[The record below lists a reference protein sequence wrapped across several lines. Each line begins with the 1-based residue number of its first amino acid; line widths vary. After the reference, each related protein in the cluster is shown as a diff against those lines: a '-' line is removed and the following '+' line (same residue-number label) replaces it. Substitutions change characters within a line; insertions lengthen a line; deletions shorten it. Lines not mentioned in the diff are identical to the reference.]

1 MKTWALILMT
11 IVTLGAAGLM
21 SAEAEAAKRMGG
33 GRSLGQQREAMQPN
47 QAAPRAPAQQQQAAP
62 ATPPAQQPSAASR
75 WLGPL
80 AGLALGAGLAAL
92 FLNNGMAGMLSGLLL
107 MLAIAAGVFF
117 LVRMLRSRM
126 QPQQAPL
133 QYAGATPQGPT
144 PAPVEPVYRAPAG
157 AAPHSVAAATSG
169 AATAQSMPAGF
180 DAQEFARHAKQNFI
194 RLQAANDSG
203 DLSTIRD
210 FLADELYRDIEADV
224 KARGGATQKTE
235 VLMLDAQVLDVATES
250 ERYVVSVRFQGELRD
265 AATGETEAFTEVWHL
280 VKPLRGMSGWLL
292 AGIQQA

>member
-133 QYAGATPQGPT
+133 QYAGATPGPT

-224 KARGGATQKTE
+224 KARGGATQRTE